1 MNNIKKKKKRKTQL
15 KNQSECAKNENNK
28 IYRRA
33 VLSDFIDDE
42 SIKTSN
48 NTYLNNIEKAKG
60 YRLQG
65 EYGEKKFIK
74 P

>member
-15 KNQSECAKNENNK
+15 KNQSECVKNENNK

-33 VLSDFIDDE
+33 VLSDFIDDTN
-42 SIKTSN
+42 IKTSN
-48 NTYLNNIEKAKG
+48 IYLNNIDKAKG

>member
-1 MNNIKKKKKRKTQL
+1 MNNIKKKKKRQTKL
-15 KNQSECAKNENNK
+15 KNQSECIKDESNK

-33 VLSDFIDDE
+33 VLSDFIDDV